1 MKVILASASPRR
13 QELLKMVVPKFTISP
28 ADIDE
33 TPLFAELPQPYVE
46 RMAKQKALA
55 VFDKNPESLVIGCD
69 TAVILDQKILGK
81 PEDKQEAKEML
92 QKLSGTTHQVMT
104 SLCIQTPTKN
114 QLHTE
119 KVVVSFYKL
128 SLEDIENYLSYN
140 EYQDKA
146 GAYGI
151 QGYGRLLVE
160 KINGDYYSVVGL
172 PIGFLNQY
180 FKILMK

>member
-13 QELLKMVVPKFTISP
+13 QELLKMVVPNFTIVP

-33 TPLFAELPQPYVE
+33 EPLLNEKPQDYVE
-46 RMAKQKALA
+46 RMAEQKAHT
-55 VFDKNPESLVIGCD
+55 VSTENPQSLVIGCD
-69 TAVILDQKILGK
+69 TVVVLDQMILGK
-81 PEDKQEAKEML
+81 PKNRQEAQAML
-92 QKLSGTTHQVMT
+92 KKLSGTTHQAMT
-104 SLCIQTPTKN
+104 SLSLKTPTESI
-114 QLHTE
+114 LHTE
-119 KVVVSFYKL
+119 TVAVSFYEL
-128 SLEDIENYLSYN
+128 SSEDIEKYLSYN

-151 QGYGRLLVE
+151 QGYGRLLVK

-180 FKILMK
+180 FKTLTK